1 LTLSY
6 PDFIKYIAQTSEEPL
21 GIEVNFAEGIYLHG
35 PDNKRWIDFISGHA
49 VSNAG
54 HRHPEV
60 IAAIQSQLE
69 KYLHITVYGE
79 TIQGPQIALAKYLT
93 SQLPANLNN
102 VFYVNSGTEA
112 TEGAMKL
119 ARRVSNRTKFVSCK
133 NSYHGSTMGA
143 LSLMG
148 GEYFKQAYRPLL
160 PETYLIAFN
169 NIESLD
175 VIDDKTAAVV
185 IEMIQAESG
194 STPIEE
200 NFLKALIEKCRQH
213 SVLIICDEIQTGAGR
228 TGKPY
233 AFMHFPYF
241 VPDILLTA
249 KGFGGGVP
257 IGAFVADKKLM
268 QTFTS
273 NPVLGNINTYGGN
286 ALCCAAAFANLKIIL
301 DDKILLQI
309 EFKEKLIR
317 EQLVHPMI
325 KSIRGKGLMLS
336 LEFGDVK
343 LNKAIIR
350 KCIENGL
357 LTDWYLFSDTTL
369 RIAPPLIITETE
381 ILESCKIILK
391 SINEIQI

>member
-1 LTLSY
+1 LSY
-6 PDFIKYIAQTSEEPL
+6 PDFIKYVGQTSEEPL
-21 GIEVNFAEGIYLHG
+21 GIEVNFAEGVYLHG
-35 PDNKRWIDFISGHA
+35 PNNKRWIDFISGHA
-49 VSNAG
+49 VNNSG

-60 IAAIQSQLE
+60 IAAIQTQLE

-79 TIQGPQIALAKYLT
+79 TIQGPQIELAKYLT
-93 SQLPANLNN
+93 SLLPANLNN
-102 VFYVNSGTEA
+102 VFFVNSGTEA

-119 ARRVSNRTKFVSCK
+119 ARRASGKTKFASCK
-133 NSYHGSTMGA
+133 NSYHGSTIGA

-160 PETYLIAFN
+160 PETYIIEFN

-175 VIDDKTAAVV
+175 AIDDKTAAVV

-200 NFLKALIEKCRQH
+200 DFLKALIEKCHQH
-213 SVLIICDEIQTGAGR
+213 SVLMICDEIQTGAGR

-241 VPDILLTA
+241 APDILLTA
-249 KGFGGGVP
+249 KGLGGGVP

-286 ALCCAAAFANLKIIL
+286 ALCCAAALANLKVIFDKEIL
-301 DDKILLQI
+301 SQI
-309 EFKEKLIR
+309 AYKEKLIR

-325 KSIRGKGLMLS
+325 KTIRGKGLMLS
-336 LEFGDVK
+336 LEFGDTK

-350 KCIENGL
+350 QCIDNGL
-357 LTDWYLFSDTTL
+357 LTDWYLFSDSAL
-369 RIAPPLIITETE
+369 RIAPPLVISESE
-381 ILESCKIILK
+381 ILEACEIILK
-391 SINEIQI
+391 SINEIQL

>member
-1 LTLSY
+1 LSY
-6 PDFIKYIAQTSEEPL
+6 SDFIKYIGQTSEEPL
-21 GIEVNFAEGIYLHG
+21 GIEVDFADGIYLHG
-35 PDNKRWIDFISGHA
+35 PNNQKWIDFISGHA
-49 VSNAG
+49 VSNSG

-60 IAAIQSQLE
+60 IRAIQVQLE

-79 TIQGPQIALAKYLT
+79 TIQGSQIDLAKYLT
-93 SQLPANLNN
+93 SHLPPSLNN
-102 VFYVNSGTEA
+102 VFFVSSGTES
-112 TEGAMKL
+112 TEGALKL
-119 ARRVSNRTKFVSCK
+119 ARRVSGKTKFVSCK

-160 PETYLIAFN
+160 PETYFIEYN

-175 VIDDKTAAVV
+175 AIDDKTAAVV

-200 NFLKALIEKCRQH
+200 NFLKALIEKCRLH

-241 VPDILLTA
+241 IPDILLTA
-249 KGFGGGVP
+249 KGFGGGIP
-257 IGAFVADKKLM
+257 IGAFIADKKLM
-268 QTFTS
+268 HAFTS
-273 NPVLGNINTYGGN
+273 NPVLGNINSYGGN
-286 ALCCAAAFANLKIIL
+286 ALCCAAALANLKVVLADEIL
-301 DDKILLQI
+301 SKIAQ
-309 EFKEKLIR
+309 KEKLIR
-317 EQLVHPMI
+317 ELLVHPKI
-325 KSIRGKGLMLS
+325 KAIRGKGLMLS
-336 LEFGDVK
+336 LEFGEVK

-357 LTDWYLFSDTTL
+357 LTDWYLFSDTAL
-369 RIAPPLIITETE
+369 RIAPPLIISEAE

-391 SINEIQI
+391 SINEIQV

>member
-1 LTLSY
+1 LSY

-21 GIEVNFAEGIYLHG
+21 GIEVNFAEGIYLQG
-35 PDNKRWIDFISGHA
+35 PNGKKWIDFISGHA
-49 VSNAG
+49 VNNSG
-54 HRHPEV
+54 HRHPAV
-60 IAAIQSQLE
+60 IQAIQAQ
-69 KYLHITVYGE
+69 ITVDGE
-79 TIQGPQIALAKYLT
+79 TIQGPLIELAKYLT
-93 SQLPANLNN
+93 ALLPPSLNN

-119 ARRVSNRTKFVSCK
+119 ARRVSGKAKFVSCK

-160 PETYLIAFN
+160 PETYLIEYN
-169 NIESLD
+169 HIESLD
-175 VIDDKTAAVV
+175 AIDDKTAAVV

-200 NFLKALIEKCRQH
+200 NFLKALIEKCQQH

-241 VPDILLTA
+241 IPDILLTA

-257 IGAFVADKKLM
+257 IGAFIANKKLM
-268 QTFTS
+268 HTFTS

-286 ALCCAAAFANLKIIL
+286 ALSCAAALANLKVIL
-301 DDKILLQI
+301 DNGVLSQI
-309 EFKEKLIR
+309 DLKEKLIR
-317 EQLVHPMI
+317 AQLVHPLI
-325 KSIRGKGLMLS
+325 KAIRGKGLMLS

-357 LTDWYLFSDTTL
+357 LTDWYLFSETAL
-369 RIAPPLIITETE
+369 RIAPPLIITDNE
-381 ILESCKIILK
+381 ILESCQIILK
-391 SINEIQI
+391 SINEIQR

>member
-1 LTLSY
+1 LSY

-21 GIEVNFAEGIYLHG
+21 GIEVNFAEGIYLQG
-35 PDNKRWIDFISGHA
+35 PNGKKWIDFISGHA
-49 VSNAG
+49 VNNSG
-54 HRHPEV
+54 HRHPAV
-60 IAAIQSQLE
+60 IQAIQAQLE

-79 TIQGPQIALAKYLT
+79 TIQGPLIELAKYLT
-93 SQLPANLNN
+93 ALLPPSLNN

-119 ARRVSNRTKFVSCK
+119 ARRVSGKAKFVSCK

-160 PETYLIAFN
+160 PETYLIEYN
-169 NIESLD
+169 HIESLD
-175 VIDDKTAAVV
+175 AIDDKTAAVV

-200 NFLKALIEKCRQH
+200 NFLKALIEKCQQH

-241 VPDILLTA
+241 IPDILLTA

-257 IGAFVADKKLM
+257 IGAFIANKKLM
-268 QTFTS
+268 HTFTS

-286 ALCCAAAFANLKIIL
+286 ALSCAAALANLKVIL
-301 DDKILLQI
+301 DNGVLSQI
-309 EFKEKLIR
+309 DLKEKLIR
-317 EQLVHPMI
+317 AQLVHPLI
-325 KSIRGKGLMLS
+325 KAIRGKGLMLS

-357 LTDWYLFSDTTL
+357 LTDWYLFSETAL
-369 RIAPPLIITETE
+369 RIAPPLIITDNE
-381 ILESCKIILK
+381 ILESCQIILK
-391 SINEIQI
+391 SINEIQR